1 MLWRAELSIERRKH
15 ARKSLREGA
24 QAEVGDFFIED
35 TKKAYRVKS
44 LRDISLTGAGVW
56 LMKSFKVGDTIQFKF
71 DSGENL
77 IAIPGTV
84 VWCDRKPGTRSCNV
98 GVKFDPS
105 DKASN
110 ILLFMTLRK
119 HIDFSSGEIA
129 GR

>member
-1 MLWRAELSIERRKH
+1 LSTERRKH

-24 QAEVGDFFIED
+24 EGDAGIFFIED
-35 TKKAYRVKS
+35 VKKAYRVKS

-56 LMKSFKVGDTIQFKF
+56 LMKSFKAGDQIQFKY

-77 IAIPGTV
+77 ITIPGTV
-84 VWCDRKPGTRSCNV
+84 VWCDRKPGTRSCNL
-98 GVKFDPS
+98 GVRFDPT

-119 HIDFSSGEIA
+119 HIDFSSGDVA
-129 GR
+129 DR

>member
-1 MLWRAELSIERRKH
+1 MSIERRKH

-24 QAEVGDFFIED
+24 GAEAGTFFIED
-35 TKKAYRVKS
+35 LKKAYRVKS

-56 LMKSFKVGDTIQFKF
+56 LMKSFKIGEQINFKF

-77 IAIPGTV
+77 ITIPSTI
-84 VWCDRKPGTRSCNV
+84 VWCDRKPGTRSCHI
-98 GVKFDPS
+98 GVKFDPA

-119 HIDFSSGEIA
+119 HIDFSSGETP

>member
-1 MLWRAELSIERRKH
+1 MSTERRKH

-24 QAEVGDFFIED
+24 EGDAGTFFIED
-35 TKKAYRVKS
+35 TKKAYKVKG

-56 LMKSFKVGDTIQFKF
+56 LMKSFKEGDQIHFKY

-84 VWCDRKPGTRSCNV
+84 MWCDRKPGTRSCHI
-98 GVKFDPS
+98 GVKFDPA

-119 HIDFSSGEIA
+119 HIDFSSGEVA